1 MFKPERILVPTDFS
15 EHDDSCSILAVK
27 QAAGIAAQNKSELI
41 LLHVI
46 TSDLYR
52 KPLFFLDDEKIEEL
66 KEKVAV
72 HAEAELARIAKQF
85 VTDAAIKVTLR
96 VREGVAYDEILKEE
110 KESAIDLIAISSRGQ
125 SRLAEFFYGSTTE
138 RVVRRATCS
147 VLVVRKII
155 DR

>member
-15 EHDDSCSILAVK
+15 EHEDTCSILAVK
-27 QAAGIAAQNKSELI
+27 QAAAIAAQHKSELI

-46 TSDLYR
+46 TEDLYR
-52 KPLFFLDDEKIEEL
+52 KPLFFLDDDKIEEL
-66 KEKVAV
+66 KRQLGD
-72 HAEAELARIAKQF
+72 HCHDELERIARQF
-85 VTDAAIKVTLR
+85 VTDPVVKVTTKIR
-96 VREGVAYDEILKEE
+96 QGVAYDEILKEE

-125 SRLAEFFYGSTTE
+125 SKLKEFFYGSTTE

>member
-15 EHDDSCSILAVK
+15 EHDESCSILAVK
-27 QAAGIAAQNKSELI
+27 QAAAIAAQNRSALT

-46 TSDLYR
+46 TEDLYR
-52 KPLFFLDDEKIEEL
+52 KQLFFLDDEKIEEL
-66 KEKVAV
+66 KDKIVE
-72 HAEAELARIAKQF
+72 HARKELERIARQYVAPTG
-85 VTDAAIKVTLR
+85 VTASLK

-110 KESAIDLIAISSRGQ
+110 RESAIDLIAISSRGQ
-125 SRLAEFFYGSTTE
+125 SKLLEFFYGSTTE